1 MTIQAWKLPHILKGT
16 LTWVPPLN
24 QLRLRKA
31 STGGTDSSRY
41 CYAVWLRHLVVL
53 GSRGFRVKGAHVG
66 ELGPGDSIGVGL
78 AALLSGAQTY
88 VGLDVFPFSARSDPN
103 AILEDLI
110 GMFSRREPI
119 PGTDEFPA
127 VRPRL
132 PTYDFPDQAIV
143 RDGFE
148 GRVERIR
155 ADLRRGPEDH
165 RCVRYRAPWTSRAEI
180 QVASLDLLF
189 SQAVLQ
195 YATPLRETYEAL
207 SAWLKAGAFSSH
219 AIGFDA
225 HGLSPFWN
233 GHWAYSDRQWRCAR
247 GRREIFLNREPLGVH
262 LALAKEVGLEVSYLQ
277 RERGGDGLPI
287 GDLASPFRD
296 LDAEDLETRG
306 AFLIFRKGP

>member
-1 MTIQAWKLPHILKGT
+1 MTTQAWKLPHVLKGA
-16 LTWVPPLN
+16 LTWLPPLN
-24 QLRLRKA
+24 RLRLKRV

-53 GSRGFRVKGAHVG
+53 ASRGFRAKGARVG

-78 AALLSGAQTY
+78 AALLSGAETY

-103 AILEDLI
+103 AILEDLV

-119 PGTDEFPA
+119 PDADEFPA

-132 PTYDFPDQAIV
+132 PTYDFPDHAV
-143 RDGFE
+143 AWDGFAD
-148 GRVERIR
+148 RAERIR
-155 ADLRRGPEDH
+155 ADLRRGLESG
-165 RCVRYRAPWTSRAEI
+165 RCARYRAPWTSRDEI
-180 QVASLDLLF
+180 EHASLDLLF

-195 YATPLRETYEAL
+195 YPAPLRRTYDAL
-207 SAWLKAGAFSSH
+207 AAWLKAGGYSSH

-233 GHWAYSDRQWRCAR
+233 GHWAYSDREWRWVR

-262 LALAKEVGLEVSYLQ
+262 LALAEELGLEVAHLQ
-277 RERGGDGLPI
+277 RERDGSGLPI
-287 GDLASPFRD
+287 GAVARRFRD

-306 AFLIFRKGP
+306 AFIVFRKRP